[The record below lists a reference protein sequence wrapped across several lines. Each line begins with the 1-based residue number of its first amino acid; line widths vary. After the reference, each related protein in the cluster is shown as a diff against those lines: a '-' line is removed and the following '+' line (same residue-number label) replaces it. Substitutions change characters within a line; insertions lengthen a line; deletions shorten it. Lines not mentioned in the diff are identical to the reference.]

1 MVEVPFNS
9 HLKRSIT
16 AIAHPDL
23 QDTVRI
29 YIKGAPEVVIANCKN
44 HYSSEDAQEYGVFYK
59 RAVKI
64 PLSEQDK
71 SRMLDTEMRKMLE
84 EPRRAGA
91 FSGTGES
98 LHSMRAMAFSYCDMS
113 QRQFDSLM

>member
-44 HYSSEDAQEYGVFYK
+44 HYSSEDFLEY
-59 RAVKI
+59 
-64 PLSEQDK
+64 SHE
-71 SRMLDTEMRKMLE
+71 
-84 EPRRAGA
+84 
-91 FSGTGES
+91 
-98 LHSMRAMAFSYCDMS
+98 
-113 QRQFDSLM
+113 